1 VPFFPEAAPVR
12 AVTPFPERLEILWT
26 LAWAAGLLFL
36 LRLTGIQVLQSSHY
50 RELAEKNRTQV
61 IAQSAPRGR
70 IISSDGELIAAS
82 KPSFTLV
89 YFPGAEV
96 QASYADRLA
105 EALAGPLGM
114 KQEDLRSSLRRAVT
128 RETPARIAE
137 NLSVSAM
144 FAISELKN
152 IYSGIDVITEARR
165 HYPFG
170 AYLSHLV
177 GYMGKMDSREW
188 ARYGA
193 SGGYGF
199 DSRVGKT
206 GLERMYEKELR
217 GKPGGIFM
225 EVDSRG
231 RLSRILES
239 RKWVP
244 GADIRLTVDSKVQT
258 AAEEGLR
265 SSPSGRGAVVAL
277 DPRNGAVLAFASSPG
292 YDLNAFVSYSDEEFP
307 RQAEKIP
314 EFNVA
319 VQGTYPPGSIFKII
333 SAAALLESGKMTPS
347 EKVFC
352 PGYYDA
358 GSRVFKCWER
368 KGHGRMDFLDGL
380 AHSCDVYY
388 YTAGLRAGPLAIERK
403 AREFGIGRPTGIRLP
418 DEKAGNLFGP
428 TRRATRKSYW
438 FVGDTLNLSIGQGET
453 LVTPAQ
459 MAVMMAAVASRGSL
473 WKPHYLDRMVSHDGR
488 VLLSR
493 SPELRGEVRLAGVTW
508 DLIWEALRRTVEE
521 GTGRSARIN
530 GAEVYGKTGTA
541 QTPHGKDHAWFVAFA
556 RMPGA
561 EPEVAVAV
569 LVEHGEHGSS
579 AAGPIAR
586 KVMEAALR
594 ETLPGKAREPAAAVP
609 APAVPAPAPAV
620 PVPAPAIPFPV
631 PAAPLSAP
639 ALPVP
644 SPAIPVPAPVGAS
657 APQDVPAEVRAAAQP
672 AGPEEAASYEAGGE
686 PAGEAD

>member
-1 VPFFPEAAPVR
+1 MRAAIP
-12 AVTPFPERLEILWT
+12 APERLEILWT

-36 LRLTGIQVLQSSHY
+36 LRFVGIQVLQHAHY
-50 RELAEKNRTQV
+50 MELAEKNRTQV

-70 IISSDGELIAAS
+70 IISSDGELIASS

-89 YFPGAEV
+89 YFPGSTV
-96 QASYADRLA
+96 PPSYAERLA
-105 EALAGPLGM
+105 AALAGPLGV

-144 FAISELKN
+144 FAISELKK

-170 AYLSHLV
+170 SYLSHMV

-193 SGGYGF
+193 MGGYGF
-199 DSRVGKT
+199 DSRVGKA
-206 GLERMYEKELR
+206 GLEKMYEKELR

-231 RLSRILES
+231 RLSQILES

-244 GADIRLTVDSKVQT
+244 GADIRLTVDSVVQS
-258 AAEEGLR
+258 AAEEGLKN
-265 SSPSGRGAVVAL
+265 SLSGRGAVVAL
-277 DPRNGAVLAFASSPG
+277 DPRSGAVLAFASSPG
-292 YDLNAFVSYSDEEFP
+292 YDPNAFVSYSDEEFP

-314 EFNVA
+314 EFNIA

-333 SAAALLESGKMTPS
+333 SAAAFLESGRIDSS

-358 GSRVFKCWER
+358 GSRVFKCWEK

-380 AHSCDVYY
+380 ANSCDVYY
-388 YTAGLRAGPLAIERK
+388 YTSGLRAGPLSIEK
-403 AREFGIGRPTGIRLP
+403 QARAFGLGRPTGIRLP
-418 DEKAGNLFGP
+418 DEKGGNLFGP

-438 FVGDTLNLSIGQGET
+438 FIGDTLNLSIGQGET
-453 LVTPAQ
+453 LVTPVQ
-459 MAVMMAAVASRGSL
+459 MAVMIAATASRGSL
-473 WKPHYLDRMVSHDGR
+473 WKPFYVDRVLSPEGKT
-488 VLLSR
+488 LLSR
-493 SPELRGEVRLAGVTW
+493 SPEKTGEVRLRPETW
-508 DLIWEALRRTVEE
+508 DLIWQALKKTVDE
-521 GTGRSARIN
+521 GTGRPAIIK

-541 QTPHGKDHAWFVAFA
+541 QNPHGEDHAWFVSFA
-556 RMPGA
+556 RVGDG
-561 EPEVAVAV
+561 EPTVAVAV

-594 ETLPGKAREPAAAVP
+594 EALPKKAPPPSLPAVEISTVQAAAPARTPAAAAPSLEPVLP
-609 APAVPAPAPAV
+609 PLVSPSSAPLRSVARPKVSTAPPAVPPAPELTI
-620 PVPAPAIPFPV
+620 PADG
-631 PAAPLSAP
+631 LN
-639 ALPVP
+639 
-644 SPAIPVPAPVGAS
+644 
-657 APQDVPAEVRAAAQP
+657 D
-672 AGPEEAASYEAGGE
+672 EEAEPGEDGGE
-686 PAGEAD
+686 D

>member
-1 VPFFPEAAPVR
+1 MRAPIAA
-12 AVTPFPERLEILWT
+12 PERLEILWT

-36 LRLTGIQVLQSSHY
+36 LRFVSIQVLQHAHY

-70 IISSDGELIAAS
+70 IISADGQLIASS

-89 YFPGAEV
+89 YFPGSSAPP
-96 QASYADRLA
+96 SYAERLA
-105 EALAGPLGM
+105 SALSGPLGM
-114 KQEDLRSSLRRAVT
+114 KQEDLKSSLRRAVT

-170 AYLSHLV
+170 PYLSHLV

-193 SGGYGF
+193 LGGYSF
-199 DSRVGKT
+199 DSRVGKA
-206 GLERMYEKELR
+206 GLEKMYEKELR
-217 GKPGGIFM
+217 GKSGGIFM

-244 GADIRLTVDSKVQT
+244 GADIKLTVDSAVQS

-265 SSPSGRGAVVAL
+265 RSLSGRGAVVAL
-277 DPRNGAVLAFASSPG
+277 DPRSGAILAFASSPG
-292 YDLNAFVSYSDEEFP
+292 YDPNAFVSYSDEEFP
-307 RQAEKIP
+307 GQAEKIP
-314 EFNVA
+314 EFNIA
-319 VQGTYPPGSIFKII
+319 AQGTYPPASIFKII
-333 SAAALLESGKMTPS
+333 SAAAFLESGRIDPA

-358 GSRVFKCWER
+358 GSRVFKCWEK
-368 KGHGRMDFLDGL
+368 KGHGRMDFIDGL
-380 AHSCDVYY
+380 ANSCDVYY
-388 YTAGLRAGPLAIERK
+388 YVSGLRAGPLAIEK
-403 AREFGIGRPTGIRLP
+403 QARAFGVGRPTGIRLP

-453 LVTPAQ
+453 LVTPVQ
-459 MAVMMAAVASRGSL
+459 MAVMAAAVASRGVL
-473 WKPHYLDRMVSHDGR
+473 WRPYYVDSVVSPDGKT
-488 VLLSR
+488 LLSR
-493 SPELRGEVRLAGVTW
+493 SPEKNGEVRLRPETW
-508 DLIWEALRRTVEE
+508 DLIWRSLKKTVDE
-521 GTGRSARIN
+521 GTGRPSLIR

-541 QTPHGKDHAWFVAFA
+541 QNPHGEDHAWFAAFA
-556 RMPGA
+556 RIGEEAPR
-561 EPEVAVAV
+561 VAVAV
-569 LVEHGEHGSS
+569 LVEHGKSGSGS
-579 AAGPIAR
+579 AGPIAR
-586 KVMEAALR
+586 QVMEAALR
-594 ETLPGKAREPAAAVP
+594 GVLPKNETP
-609 APAVPAPAPAV
+609 
-620 PVPAPAIPFPV
+620 
-631 PAAPLSAP
+631 
-639 ALPVP
+639 
-644 SPAIPVPAPVGAS
+644 AS
-657 APQDVPAEVRAAAQP
+657 APSVGISTRPA
-672 AGPEEAASYEAGGE
+672 AGAFPDEKEGEEN
-686 PAGEAD
+686 